1 MNAHLYDIIVSP
13 VITEK
18 ATMASEANQ
27 VIFKVASNATKP
39 QVKEAVEKLFDVKV
53 KAVNTL
59 NRKGKTKRFRGIVG
73 RQSDFKKAIV
83 TLEEGHSIDVTTG
96 PETMAL
102 KNINRPAPA
111 SAALCLLT
119 APASTRASRSRR

>member
-1 MNAHLYDIIVSP
+1 MNAHLYDIILPP

-27 VIFKVASNATKP
+27 VIFKVAPKATKP

-59 NRKGKTKRFRGIVG
+59 IRKGKTKRFRGIAG

-83 TLEEGHSIDVTTG
+83 TLEDGHSIDVTTG
-96 PETMAL
+96 L
-102 KNINRPAPA
+102 
-111 SAALCLLT
+111 
-119 APASTRASRSRR
+119 